1 MRMRTLG
8 TSPIE
13 VSELCLG
20 AMHFGTRMEPA
31 QAHELLDH
39 FVDAGGTF
47 IDTANNYS
55 FWDEGG
61 VGGESESVL
70 GGWLRE
76 RGNRDRMV
84 IATKCGALP
93 KNLAEGS
100 SGAGESTSQIASA
113 GFASAEGLSA
123 AAITSAIEG
132 SLRRLGTDHIDL
144 YYAHIDDRR
153 VPVAET
159 MGAFARLI
167 EAGKVRAIGCS
178 NFATWRIAESRAA
191 AETAG
196 TPAYSAAQF
205 RYTYLRP
212 NPGADLDVQVA
223 VDNQLRDFCRSND
236 VTLLA
241 YSPLLQGAYSRARD
255 QIPADYASADS
266 DARLDGLAEVAA
278 EVGAPATQVVLAWLR
293 QQDPPVISLVAASR
307 PEQLAENVQSL
318 DVTLT
323 DSQMD
328 RLSSA
333 RA

>member
-1 MRMRTLG
+1 MRMRKLG
-8 TSPIE
+8 ISPVE

-31 QAHELLDH
+31 QAHALLDQ

-47 IDTANNYS
+47 IDTSNNYS

-61 VGGESESVL
+61 VGGESESLL

-76 RGNRDRMV
+76 RGNRDRVV

-93 KNLAEGS
+93 KNLADGS
-100 SGAGESTSQIASA
+100 AGVRGSASEIASA

-123 AAITSAIEG
+123 EAITRAIDG
-132 SLRRLGTDHIDL
+132 SLRRLGTDYVDL
-144 YYAHIDDRR
+144 YYAHIDDRQ

-191 AETAG
+191 AEAAG
-196 TPAYSAAQF
+196 TPAYAAAQF

-223 VDNQLRDFCRSND
+223 VDDQLRDFCRSND

-241 YSPLLQGAYSRARD
+241 YSPLLQGAYSRARA
-255 QIPADYASADS
+255 QFPADYASVDS
-266 DARLDGLAEVAA
+266 DARLDVLAEVAG

-293 QQDPPVISLVAASR
+293 QQDPPVISLVTGSR
-307 PEQLAENVQSL
+307 PEQLTENLASL
-318 DVTLT
+318 AVTL
-323 DSQMD
+323 SSEQMG
-328 RLSSA
+328 RLETA
-333 RA
+333 RG

>member
-1 MRMRTLG
+1 MQTRSLG
-8 TSPIE
+8 TSAVD

-20 AMHFGTRMEPA
+20 AMHFGTRMERSA
-31 QAHELLDH
+31 AFALLDQ

-47 IDTANNYS
+47 IDTSNNYS

-61 VGGESESVL
+61 VGGESEAVL
-70 GGWLRE
+70 GQWLRE
-76 RGNRDRMV
+76 RGNRDRVV
-84 IATKCGALP
+84 IATKCGAMP
-93 KNLAEGS
+93 VASMSGS
-100 SGAGESTSQIASA
+100 SGDGGSVSEVATA
-113 GFASAEGLSA
+113 GFASAEGLSES
-123 AAITSAIEG
+123 AITNAIEG
-132 SLRRLGTDHIDL
+132 SLRRLGTDHVDL

-153 VPVAET
+153 VPIAET

-191 AETAG
+191 AGTAG
-196 TPAYSAAQF
+196 TPSYAAAQF

-212 NPGADLDVQVA
+212 KPGADLDVQVA
-223 VDNQLRDFCRSND
+223 VDDQLRDFCRSNE

-241 YSPLLQGAYSRARD
+241 YSPLLQGAYSRGRD

-266 DARLDGLAEVAA
+266 DTRLDVLAQIAA
-278 EVGAPATQVVLAWLR
+278 EVGAPSTQVVLAWLR
-293 QQDPPVISLVAASR
+293 QQEPSVIPLVTASR
-307 PEQLAENVQSL
+307 PEQLAENIGSL
-318 DVTLT
+318 EVTMST
-323 DSQMD
+323 EQVD

>member
-1 MRMRTLG
+1 MQTRTLG
-8 TSPIE
+8 TSAVE

-20 AMHFGTRMEPA
+20 AMHFGTRMERPA
-31 QAHELLDH
+31 AFALLDQ
-39 FVDAGGTF
+39 FVDTGGTF
-47 IDTANNYS
+47 IDTSNNYS

-61 VGGESESVL
+61 AGGESEAVL
-70 GGWLRE
+70 GQWLQE
-76 RGNRDRMV
+76 RGNRDRVV
-84 IATKCGALP
+84 IATKCGAMP
-93 KNLAEGS
+93 AASMSGS
-100 SGAGESTSQIASA
+100 AGDGGSVLEVATA
-113 GFASAEGLSA
+113 GFASAEGLSES
-123 AAITSAIEG
+123 AITNAIEG
-132 SLRRLGTDHIDL
+132 SLRRLGTDHVDL

-178 NFATWRIAESRAA
+178 NFATWRIAESRVA

-196 TPAYSAAQF
+196 TPSYMAAQF

-223 VDNQLRDFCRSND
+223 VDDQLRDFCRSNEI
-236 VTLLA
+236 TLLA
-241 YSPLLQGAYSRARD
+241 YSPLLQGVYSRDRD

-266 DARLDGLAEVAA
+266 DTRLDILAQIVA
-278 EVGAPATQVVLAWLR
+278 EVGAPPTQVVLAWLR
-293 QQDPPVISLVAASR
+293 QQEPSVIPLVTASR
-307 PEQLAENVQSL
+307 PEQLAENVGSL
-318 DVTLT
+318 EVTLST
-323 DSQMD
+323 EQVD

>member
-1 MRMRTLG
+1 MQSRTLG
-8 TSPIE
+8 TSAVE

-20 AMHFGTRMEPA
+20 AMHFGTRMKRSVA
-31 QAHELLDH
+31 FALLDQ

-55 FWDEGG
+55 FWDERG
-61 VGGESESVL
+61 VGGESEAVL
-70 GGWLRE
+70 GAWLRE
-76 RGNRDRMV
+76 RGNRDRVV
-84 IATKCGALP
+84 IATKCGAMP
-93 KNLAEGS
+93 AGPAPGS
-100 SGAGESTSQIASA
+100 TAGGSVSDVATA
-113 GFASAEGLSA
+113 GFASAEGLSE

-132 SLRRLGTDHIDL
+132 SLRRLGIEHVDL

-191 AETAG
+191 AGAAG
-196 TPAYSAAQF
+196 TPAYAAAQF

-223 VDNQLRDFCRSND
+223 VDDQLRDYCRSNG

-241 YSPLLQGAYSRARD
+241 YSPLLQGAYSRSRD
-255 QIPADYASADS
+255 GIPTDYASADS
-266 DARLDGLAEVAA
+266 VTRLDVLAQVAA
-278 EVGAPATQVVLAWLR
+278 EVGAPPTQVVLAWLR
-293 QQDPPVISLVAASR
+293 QQDPPVIPLVTASR
-307 PEQLAENVQSL
+307 PEQLTENLGSL
-318 DVTLT
+318 DVTL
-323 DSQMD
+323 SSEHMD

-333 RA
+333 HA